1 MKLLIVTI
9 LSTLLT
15 SCGVI
20 YEGKY
25 GDYTLTPT
33 GTVVIK
39 PKYAQPTN
47 DK

>member
-1 MKLLIVTI
+1 MIVVN
-9 LSTLLT
+9 
-15 SCGVI
+15 SCGVV

-25 GDYTLTPT
+25 GEYTLTPT

>member
-9 LSTLLT
+9 LVIACQ

-39 PKYAQPTN
+39 PKYAQPT
-47 DK
+47 DEK